1 MAQKKSS
8 SIYGKTFAGVK
19 ITRKTLR
26 EPETGKFGIY
36 EVTVGKTKSATLFG
50 ATKAFRAVL
59 AIAKA
64 DYPKAYEAIMAQ
76 LEANKPA
83 PKPKKAA
90 KSKLTS
96 KEVTTLGR
104 LLKKAGVKLVSR

>member
-1 MAQKKSS
+1 MANKQES

-36 EVTVGKTKSATLFG
+36 EVQVGKVKSATLFG
-50 ATKAFRAVL
+50 ARKAFQAVL
-59 AIAKA
+59 AIAKTE
-64 DYPKAYEAIMAQ
+64 YPKAYTAIVAQ
-76 LEANKPA
+76 LNTNKPE
-83 PKPKKAA
+83 PKPKKE
-90 KSKLTS
+90 KGKLTV
-96 KEVTTLGR
+96 KETTTLGR